1 MMRIPRIISVTT
13 VLVSFGIFQA
23 GCEDAH
29 AKQQKQTKTQPIEI
43 KKAVVV
49 LHPTVDNNV
58 EGELQ
63 FIEAGEKGIRI
74 SGIIRNLSPGKHGFH
89 IHEYGDC
96 SAEDATSAGGHLN
109 PFDKP
114 HGAPGDQ
121 ERHVGDLGNIEADSS
136 GVAQIDMTDSLIS
149 LEGEASIIGRAVVV
163 HLKEDDLKSQPTG
176 AAGARQACG
185 VIGITENT

>member
-1 MMRIPRIISVTT
+1 MKIARIISVTT
-13 VLVSFGIFQA
+13 MLVSFGIFQV
-23 GCEDAH
+23 GCDEAQ
-29 AKQQKQTKTQPIEI
+29 AKPKKQTKTQPIEI
-43 KKAVVV
+43 KKAVAV
-49 LHPTVDNNV
+49 LYPTVDNNV

-74 SGIIRNLSPGKHGFH
+74 SGTIRNLSPGNHGFH

-96 SAEDATSAGGHLN
+96 SAEDATSAGGHFN

-121 ERHVGDLGNIEADSS
+121 ERHVGDLGNITADSS
-136 GVAQIDMTDSLIS
+136 GMAQIDMTDSLIS
-149 LEGEASIIGRAVVV
+149 FEGEASIIGRAVVV
-163 HLKEDDLKSQPTG
+163 HLGEDDLESQPTG

-185 VIGITENT
+185 VIGITGNK